1 MNEIELRMAC
11 LKLALEM
18 YKQAGGINVFTTA
31 EAYYQ
36 YAKNGK
42 LPEIKLRNAA

>member
-1 MNEIELRMAC
+1 VNEIELRMAC

-18 YKQAGGINVFTTA
+18 HKRPGGTSLYETA

-36 YAKNGK
+36 YVKNGK
-42 LPEIKLRNAA
+42 LPETKLRDAA